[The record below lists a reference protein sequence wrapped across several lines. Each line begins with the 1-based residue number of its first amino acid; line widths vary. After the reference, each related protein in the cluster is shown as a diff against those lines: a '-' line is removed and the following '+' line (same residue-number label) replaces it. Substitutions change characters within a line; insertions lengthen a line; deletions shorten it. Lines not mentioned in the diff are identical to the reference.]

1 MHIVVI
7 GAGIIGMTTA
17 WYLARDGHR
26 VTVVDRADA
35 AGAETSF
42 ANGGQLSYSFVAP
55 LAGPG
60 VLSKVPG
67 WLLDRN
73 SPLRFRPRL
82 DPEQWRWSMAFVQAC
97 TAAQSRQT
105 AEKLLALS
113 FLSRDLVHELVNRE
127 RLSFEFAH
135 AGKLVMHRGA
145 ASFDAARALT
155 DYQATLGC
163 HQEVLSADQCVARE
177 PALADVHGHIAG
189 GIYTRSEDVGDC
201 RQLCESLTQ
210 QLRVEGVAFRFGTTV
225 ARLVARDDR
234 VIGAEIDGQLLEADA
249 VVVAAG
255 IDAPRL
261 TRPLGIRPLLYGLKG
276 YSLTYALAPTS
287 VAPVLSV
294 TDLENKVVYAR
305 IGERLRVA
313 GIVDMGDADN
323 RVDPARIHALLRQTE
338 ALFPRLAA
346 SGTPATWAGMR
357 PATPTGVPIIGPTRV
372 RNLWLNVGHGALGFT
387 LATGSAH
394 LLAAQIAGRQDERA
408 SLFNTMR

>member
-26 VTVVDRADA
+26 VTVVDRAEA

-60 VLSKVPG
+60 VLGKVPG
-67 WLLDRN
+67 WLLDRS

-82 DPEQWRWSMAFVQAC
+82 DPEQWRWSLAFVRAC
-97 TAAQSRQT
+97 TAARSRQT

-113 FLSRDLVHELVNRE
+113 FLSRDLYHDLVNRE
-127 RLSFEFAH
+127 QLPFEFAH

-163 HQEVLSADQCVARE
+163 HQEVLDAAQCVALE
-177 PALADVHGHIAG
+177 PALAGVQGDIAG
-189 GIYTRSEDVGDC
+189 GIFTRSEDVGDC
-201 RQLCESLTQ
+201 RQLCESLATR
-210 QLRVEGVAFRFGTTV
+210 LRTEGVAFRFGATV
-225 ARLVARDDR
+225 DRLVARGDQL
-234 VIGAEIDGQLLEADA
+234 IGAEIDGQLLEADA
-249 VVVAAG
+249 FVVAAG

-276 YSLTYALAPTS
+276 YSLTYALAPAS
-287 VAPVLSV
+287 VAPTLSV

-313 GIVDMGDADN
+313 GIVDMGDVDA
-323 RVDPARIHALLRQTE
+323 RVHPARIQALLRQTE

-346 SGTPATWAGMR
+346 SGAPSTWAGMR
-357 PATPTGVPIIGPTRV
+357 PATPEGVPIIGATRL
-372 RNLWLNVGHGALGFT
+372 RNLWLNLGHGALGFT

-394 LLAAQIAGRQDERA
+394 LLAGLIGGRPDARA
-408 SLFNTMR
+408 TLFDSMR